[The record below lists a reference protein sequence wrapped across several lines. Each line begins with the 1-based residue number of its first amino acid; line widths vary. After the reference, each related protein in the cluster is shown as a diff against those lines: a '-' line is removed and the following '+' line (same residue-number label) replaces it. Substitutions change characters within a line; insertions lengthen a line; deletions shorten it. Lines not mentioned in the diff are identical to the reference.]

1 MKKFNKIVYFLFSVI
16 ASLILL
22 MPVNVNAEG
31 NSKSVELT
39 LNKDYK
45 NCEIKLTFS
54 EAGDYEASITD
65 GTDKNTYYFG
75 KVDSTTMTCQ
85 IEKAKAGTWTVTVT
99 GEGSV
104 PKFTASMNG
113 NADTTTSAVDDSISV
128 GKDIV
133 GLSVY
138 FKDNYLVAEWADDT
152 VGNVNVRVS
161 NLDNSEQIAKETVSE
176 KHFEVEIPATVKNIT
191 VGIVPSSSSS
201 VTGAEQ
207 VFTFEVPS
215 YPSDVNVEF
224 PSAEYVNSTEL
235 TAKVNIN
242 ATYSFLVEVN
252 GTKTYESKDNGAG
265 EYDVPVTLSMDSSN
279 NVKLYVID
287 ENGNMFSQ
295 TKDYIVDLT
304 APELSLAGDYD
315 NLSTYADTVEFSGT
329 IADYDT
335 FVINDENIVPT
346 SDGTWTYKA
355 TLHLGENTVNIK
367 ATDLA
372 GNVTEYNFVVQML
385 EQKTDY
391 TKIYVTIGFVL
402 VIIIVAAIIFIKKN
416 PRQPKQTK
424 TKKVK
429 ASSKV
434 QKPKTVKEK
443 KEKEPVKLSVS
454 KKKVIKLV
462 IDYVL
467 PVVAILYVFNFV
479 LLAGMISSG
488 SMEPTLMT
496 GSVMF
501 GNRLAYV
508 KNDVQRGDIIFFK
521 HENSVAGKRVIGIT
535 GDKIEFFDGD
545 VYLNGEK
552 LEEDYLAFDTDTNCS
567 ESFVVPEGKLFV
579 MGDNRENSSDSR
591 AWENPYVDP
600 SDIVA
605 KLIFVTPPWFANL
618 YY

>member
-54 EAGDYEASITD
+54 EVGDYEASITD

-99 GEGSV
+99 GERSV

-138 FKDNYLVAEWADDT
+138 FKDNYLIAEWADDT

-191 VGIVPSSSSS
+191 VGVVPSSSSS

-215 YPSDVNVEF
+215 YPSDVNAEF

-265 EYDVPVTLSMDSSN
+265 EYDVPVTLSMDSN
-279 NVKLYVID
+279 NKVKLYVID

-295 TKDYIVDLT
+295 SKDYIVDLT

-355 TLHLGENTVNIK
+355 TLHLGENAVNIK

-416 PRQPKQTK
+416 PRQPKQPK
-424 TKKVK
+424 TKKAK

-521 HENSVAGKRVIGIT
+521 HENSVAGKRVIGIA

-579 MGDNRENSSDSR
+579 MGDNRENSADSR

>member
-1 MKKFNKIVYFLFSVI
+1 
-16 ASLILL
+16 
-22 MPVNVNAEG
+22 
-31 NSKSVELT
+31 
-39 LNKDYK
+39 
-45 NCEIKLTFS
+45 
-54 EAGDYEASITD
+54 
-65 GTDKNTYYFG
+65 
-75 KVDSTTMTCQ
+75 
-85 IEKAKAGTWTVTVT
+85 
-99 GEGSV
+99 
-104 PKFTASMNG
+104 
-113 NADTTTSAVDDSISV
+113 
-128 GKDIV
+128 
-133 GLSVY
+133 
-138 FKDNYLVAEWADDT
+138 
-152 VGNVNVRVS
+152 
-161 NLDNSEQIAKETVSE
+161 
-176 KHFEVEIPATVKNIT
+176 
-191 VGIVPSSSSS
+191 
-201 VTGAEQ
+201 
-207 VFTFEVPS
+207 
-215 YPSDVNVEF
+215 
-224 PSAEYVNSTEL
+224 
-235 TAKVNIN
+235 
-242 ATYSFLVEVN
+242 
-252 GTKTYESKDNGAG
+252 
-265 EYDVPVTLSMDSSN
+265 
-279 NVKLYVID
+279 
-287 ENGNMFSQ
+287 
-295 TKDYIVDLT
+295 
-304 APELSLAGDYD
+304 
-315 NLSTYADTVEFSGT
+315 
-329 IADYDT
+329 
-335 FVINDENIVPT
+335 
-346 SDGTWTYKA
+346 
-355 TLHLGENTVNIK
+355 
-367 ATDLA
+367 
-372 GNVTEYNFVVQML
+372 ML

-402 VIIIVAAIIFIKKN
+402 VIIVVAAIIFIKKN
-416 PRQPKQTK
+416 PRQPKQPK

-521 HENSVAGKRVIGIT
+521 HENSVAGKRVIGIA

>member
-54 EAGDYEASITD
+54 EAGNYEASITD

-75 KVDSTTMTCQ
+75 KVDTTTMTCQ

-252 GTKTYESKDNGAG
+252 GTKTYESQDNGAG

-279 NVKLYVID
+279 KVKLYVID

-335 FVINDENIVPT
+335 FVINDENIAPT

-416 PRQPKQTK
+416 PRQPKQPK
-424 TKKVK
+424 TKKAKV
-429 ASSKV
+429 SSKV

-508 KNDVQRGDIIFFK
+508 KNNVQRGDIIFFK
-521 HENSVAGKRVIGIT
+521 HENSVAGKRVIGIA